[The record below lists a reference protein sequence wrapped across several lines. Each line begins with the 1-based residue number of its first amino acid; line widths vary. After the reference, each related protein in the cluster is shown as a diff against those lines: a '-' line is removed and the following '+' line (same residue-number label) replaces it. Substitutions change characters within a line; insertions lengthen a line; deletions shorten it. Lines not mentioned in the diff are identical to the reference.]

1 MEPASS
7 WLPVRFVS
15 SEPGWELQD
24 NSFFIYLASQLGNS
38 ETVKR
43 RTPPPRSPT
52 PLHCHQ
58 GGSWVEEPA
67 GQEGLGVTSRPQGS
81 SGRGRRRSSALTP
94 GSAAPALRLGGV
106 HLQLGAHL
114 GMRAELRDLTGN
126 AGAGFRATGG
136 EQANVEGQ
144 EARLGDSHAG
154 QGR

>member
-1 MEPASS
+1 M
-7 WLPVRFVS
+7 
-15 SEPGWELQD
+15 
-24 NSFFIYLASQLGNS
+24 
-38 ETVKR
+38 
-43 RTPPPRSPT
+43 
-52 PLHCHQ
+52 
-58 GGSWVEEPA
+58 EEPA

-94 GSAAPALRLGGV
+94 PGSAAPALRPGGV

-126 AGAGFRATGG
+126 AEAGFQATGG